1 VIYDLTDECV
11 REREREKEWRLIRLP
26 PAAIHLRRGDSNAG
40 ISQAFPVI
48 PPETPARV
56 YVLTSTSRHSK
67 DTLAI
72 EEEAC
77 SLCGHKKPKNT
88 LFAGSA
94 EVKKRNYIYK

>member
-1 VIYDLTDECV
+1 MNVC
-11 REREREKEWRLIRLP
+11 EREREKEWRLIRFP

-56 YVLTSTSRHSK
+56 YVRVRLGTVKIRWQSK
-67 DTLAI
+67 RKLVV
-72 EEEAC
+72 C
-77 SLCGHKKPKNT
+77 VGSKRPKNT